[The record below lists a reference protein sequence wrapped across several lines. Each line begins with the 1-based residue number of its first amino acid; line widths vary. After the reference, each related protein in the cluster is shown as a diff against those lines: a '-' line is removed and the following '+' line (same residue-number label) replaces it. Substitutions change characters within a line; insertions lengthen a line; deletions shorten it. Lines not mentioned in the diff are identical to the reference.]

1 MKKEIGNIQV
11 TQLYNTD
18 QLDGVYLYIQAFR
31 SFPNTIV
38 LNGLELGKV
47 INKLKAFFAR
57 EIAHWYFTQYTCT
70 GKHML
75 EITEFAAVFKSE
87 LLVYTESGGVRIL
100 YGNSMYPK
108 AQELVKMLKVFKRR
122 AKRTPNEISILVQTK
137 HGLDLNTMPVK
148 KTKLDLNL
156 YYEDEFKEK
165 DKIIKTRLNNK
176 SDKGVVLLHGLPG
189 TGKTTYLRYLIGTL
203 KKRMIFI
210 PPGMADVISHPD
222 FIQMLMNNRDS
233 ILVIEDAETLI
244 TDRALNHHSGV
255 SSLLNV
261 SDGLLSDYLCTQ
273 IICTFN
279 KPITMVDDAL
289 MRQGRL
295 IARYEFGKLSVEK
308 AQKLSAHL
316 GYKTK
321 ITEPMTLAEIACQS
335 EVKQAIPS
343 APILG
348 FGKGLIA
355 RD

>member
-38 LNGLELGKV
+38 LDGLELSKV
-47 INKLKAFFAR
+47 INKVKQIFAR
-57 EIAHWYFTQYTCT
+57 EIAHWYFTQYTRS

-75 EITEFAAVFKSE
+75 EITEFAAVFKSQ
-87 LLVYTESGGVRIL
+87 LLVYTESGSVRIL
-100 YGNSMYPK
+100 YGNGMYPK
-108 AQELVKMLKVFKRR
+108 AQELVKLLKVFKRR
-122 AKRTPNEISILVQTK
+122 AKRAPNEISILVQTK

-210 PPGMADVISHPD
+210 PPGMGEVISHPD
-222 FIQMLMNNRDS
+222 FIKMLMNNRDS

-244 TDRALNHHSGV
+244 TDRAISHHSGV

-261 SDGLLSDYLCTQ
+261 SDGLLSDY
-273 IICTFN
+273 
-279 KPITMVDDAL
+279 
-289 MRQGRL
+289 
-295 IARYEFGKLSVEK
+295 
-308 AQKLSAHL
+308 
-316 GYKTK
+316 
-321 ITEPMTLAEIACQS
+321 
-335 EVKQAIPS
+335 
-343 APILG
+343 
-348 FGKGLIA
+348 
-355 RD
+355 